1 MVGAEPIARGVEAA
15 PRRLP
20 ARRGAGRGPARR
32 RGSVSVRVAIR
43 HRVGA
48 FSLDLAFEAPGGITA
63 LFGRSGS
70 GKTTIVNAVA
80 GLLAP
85 ERGRVVV
92 DGAVLLD
99 TEAGVDVPA
108 HRRRVG
114 YVFQEGRLFPHLSV
128 RQNLAFGRWFAPRGT
143 PRERPDRV
151 VEMLGIGH
159 LLDRR
164 PGGLSGGEAQRV
176 AIGRALLSAPR
187 LLLMDEPLAAL
198 DEARREEIVPYLE
211 RLRDEARVPMLYV
224 SHSASE
230 VARLATTVVAIE
242 DGRLLRAGPAAE
254 VLSDPEAVPAMGR
267 RSAGAVL
274 SARVVGHDAA
284 DGLTELSVSAGR
296 LLLPRIDAAPGAIVR
311 VRIEAHD
318 VILALAPPEGISA
331 LNVLPAVVTAIR
343 EGEGPGAA
351 VGLLAG
357 RDRLLARITRRSV
370 RGLGLAPGVRCHAVL
385 KAMSVARG
393 DVGTPDPGAWR

>member
-1 MVGAEPIARGVEAA
+1 M
-15 PRRLP
+15 
-20 ARRGAGRGPARR
+20 
-32 RGSVSVRVAIR
+32 
-43 HRVGA
+43 
-48 FSLDLAFEAPGGITA
+48 
-63 LFGRSGS
+63 
-70 GKTTIVNAVA
+70 
-80 GLLAP
+80 
-85 ERGRVVV
+85 
-92 DGAVLLD
+92 LLD